1 MKFKSFYLLA
11 LVILLSIGSVSAQ
24 EKTESFELIDNA
36 QIRVLYEFTQE
47 ADKRREKITLTDTL
61 ALNIGSNWSEFYDWH
76 KVKLDSLESVR
87 LDPFDF
93 LVMKNDDDELLSRLE
108 AGEKEY
114 KKPPR
119 KPYPEKIYKNR
130 NANQITTY
138 IDGPFEAGVGPTY
151 LVLEES
157 ISPLD
162 WSITS
167 ETSTVL
173 NYSCTKATTTFR
185 GRNYEAWFT
194 TDIPV
199 NDGPW
204 KLYGLPGLILK
215 AETDDGVF
223 KYNAIGIEKMENSLI
238 YLPVDKKKTLV
249 KDLKQLQDFRRNK
262 NRKVG
267 IVLVKDGEAT
277 NYTIDNPVLL
287 NTIELIN

>member
-1 MKFKSFYLLA
+1 MNYKLIYSLA
-11 LVILLSIGSVSAQ
+11 LASILSVGSISAQ
-24 EKTESFELIDNA
+24 ESTATIDVIDNA
-36 QIRVLYEFTQE
+36 KIRVLYEFTQE
-47 ADKRREKITLTDTL
+47 ANQQREKITLTDTL

-130 NANQITTY
+130 NANEITTY

-157 ISPLD
+157 ILPLD

-173 NYSCTKATTTFR
+173 NYSCTKATTTYG
-185 GRNYEAWFT
+185 GRNYTAWFA

-215 AETDDGVF
+215 AETDDGIF
-223 KYNAIGIEKMENSLI
+223 KYNAIGIEKMENSSI
-238 YLPVDKKKTLV
+238 YLPDDKKRTPV
-249 KDLKQLQDFRRNK
+249 KDLKQLQDFTRNK

-277 NYTIDNPVLL
+277 NYTIDNPISL
-287 NTIELIN
+287 NAIELIN

>member
-1 MKFKSFYLLA
+1 MNYKLIYSLA
-11 LVILLSIGSVSAQ
+11 LASILSVGSISAQ
-24 EKTESFELIDNA
+24 ESTATIDVIDNA
-36 QIRVLYEFTQE
+36 KIRVLYEFTQE
-47 ADKRREKITLTDTL
+47 ANQQREKITLTDTL

-130 NANQITTY
+130 NANEITTY

-157 ISPLD
+157 ILPLD

-173 NYSCTKATTTFR
+173 NYSCTKATTTYG
-185 GRNYEAWFT
+185 GRNYTAWFA

-215 AETDDGVF
+215 AETDDGIF
-223 KYNAIGIEKMENSLI
+223 KYNAIGIEKMENSSI
-238 YLPVDKKKTLV
+238 YLPDDKKRTPV
-249 KDLKQLQDFRRNK
+249 KDLKQLQDFTRNK